1 MEIEIALLI
10 SGITMAFGIYSGMSS
25 IKRHA
30 RKDSRKESAEMA
42 MVIVKLEGISTGI
55 AEIKT
60 DLNSV
65 KDDIKEL
72 RERLIIAEQSL
83 KLAHTRI
90 DDIHEK
96 RHANYENGR
105 KENENK

>member
-1 MEIEIALLI
+1 MRLKIKKGIIFMEIELALLI
-10 SGITMAFGIYSGMSS
+10 SGVTMAFGIYSGMSS

-30 RKDSRKESAEMA
+30 RKDNRKESAEMA
-42 MVIVKLEGISTGI
+42 MVIVKLEGISAGI
-55 AEIKT
+55 ADIKT

-72 RERLIIAEQSL
+72 RERVIVAEQSL

-90 DDIHEK
+90 DEIHEK
-96 RHANYENGR
+96 
-105 KENENK
+105 